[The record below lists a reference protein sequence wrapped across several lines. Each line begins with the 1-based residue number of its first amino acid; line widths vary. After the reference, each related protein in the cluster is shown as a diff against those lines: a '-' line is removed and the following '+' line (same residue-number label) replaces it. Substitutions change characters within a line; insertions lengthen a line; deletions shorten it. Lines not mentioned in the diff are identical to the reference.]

1 MSELLDPEGAERLE
15 QEHPDE
21 YMRRREFLTRT
32 AIAAGLTAGM
42 AGVLPGGTIVAEAAR
57 RQRRVKLPSPRNM
70 PVDTFVI
77 LMMENR
83 SFDHY
88 LGWMP
93 HADGRQAGLS
103 YVDKTGQAHATK
115 PLAPDW
121 QGCGFN
127 DPDHS
132 WEGGRTQLNGGR
144 CDGFLR
150 SGGNDELS
158 ISYYRE
164 KDLGFLPAAAKE
176 FTTFDHFHCS
186 LMGPTLP
193 NREYMHAAQSY
204 GVITNDFP
212 NPPGFP
218 DTTIFASLK
227 KAGVSNRY
235 FFCDVPVSAL
245 WGAPGLARSSR
256 IEEYYARCASGT
268 LPHVSFV
275 DPNFGGSVGEDP
287 GISGDEH
294 PHGDVRTGQAFM
306 SDVVHAF
313 MESPQWKRGALFIIY
328 DEWGG
333 FFDHVAPPRVPDMR
347 NSPDINKDFGLM
359 GFRIP
364 AVLVSPWAQRHHVNH
379 STYAFESILKLI
391 EYRFG
396 LAPLN
401 KRDANA
407 TNIGVAF
414 DWNSKPRLDRPS
426 LPDPPMVVS
435 QPCAAGGL
443 NTPMVA
449 PAPHDLFDMVTS
461 GYLDKLG
468 FDYKQ
473 PSLGSIVRQ
482 PDTLRKALV
491 AG

>member
-1 MSELLDPEGAERLE
+1 MAELTNPEDRERLE
-15 QEHPDE
+15 HEAPDE
-21 YMRRREFLTRT
+21 YMRRREFLQRT
-32 AIAAGLTAGM
+32 ALTAGL
-42 AGVLPGGTIVAEAAR
+42 ATGLATVLPSNALVAEAAK
-57 RQRRVKLPSPRNM
+57 RQRRRPLPSPKNL
-70 PVDTFVI
+70 PVDTIVV

-103 YVDKTGQAHATK
+103 YADKSGKSFSTK

-204 GVITNDFP
+204 GMITNDFP
-212 NPPGFP
+212 TPPGFP

-227 KAGVSNRY
+227 KKGVSSRY

-245 WGAPGLARSSR
+245 WGAPGLARSGPV
-256 IEEYYARCASGT
+256 EEYYARCAGGT

-294 PHGDVRTGQAFM
+294 PARRRAHRAGVHVR
-306 SDVVHAF
+306 
-313 MESPQWKRGALFIIY
+313 RGARVHGVAAVEARRAVRHLRRVGRLLRPRRAAAGAGHAQLVRHQQGLRA
-328 DEWGG
+328 DGLPDPG
-333 FFDHVAPPRVPDMR
+333 RAGLAVGQAPPR
-347 NSPDINKDFGLM
+347 
-359 GFRIP
+359 
-364 AVLVSPWAQRHHVNH
+364 
-379 STYAFESILKLI
+379 E
-391 EYRFG
+391 
-396 LAPLN
+396 PL
-401 KRDANA
+401 D
-407 TNIGVAF
+407 V
-414 DWNSKPRLDRPS
+414 RLRVDPQADR
-426 LPDPPMVVS
+426 
-435 QPCAAGGL
+435 
-443 NTPMVA
+443 
-449 PAPHDLFDMVTS
+449 
-461 GYLDKLG
+461 
-468 FDYKQ
+468 
-473 PSLGSIVRQ
+473 
-482 PDTLRKALV
+482 
-491 AG
+491 